1 MNSKTRVLVVHGLA
15 AKPDAPTLKA
25 HVNQCLDCL
34 RPDQIDLLYWADLAG
49 WQPRVWNKPGD
60 FKKATGWRR
69 VMRHWHGVT
78 RQVARKSIE
87 RSAALAL
94 GLEAWHVMGHECIV
108 PDSICA
114 LPLERQSRKM
124 LKHHMTELPNY
135 FKEGSQLRDGIAKRV
150 IQLHTP
156 IYDIAIGHSMGSIIL
171 VDMIQQGLVACREL
185 VTIGSPLG
193 LGVIQH
199 AMREFCPAV
208 IPIKQLNDKHWLN
221 VADPLDVVALD
232 STIDGEY
239 QCSVN
244 DVEIENDALT
254 PEGKPHYHSL
264 YGYLRSDPVQEL
276 VRRNL

>member
-1 MNSKTRVLVVHGLA
+1 MNSKARILVVHGLA
-15 AKPDAPTLKA
+15 AKPDPVTLKA

-49 WQPRVWNKPGD
+49 WEPRVWNRPDQWRKP
-60 FKKATGWRR
+60 TGWRR
-69 VMRHWHGVT
+69 IVRHWHGIT
-78 RQVARKSIE
+78 RQIARRSVE
-87 RSAALAL
+87 HSAALAL
-94 GLEAWHVMGHECIV
+94 GLEAWHLAGHQCIV
-108 PDSICA
+108 PEGLCA
-114 LPLERQSRKM
+114 LPLERQSRRL
-124 LKHHMTELPNY
+124 LKHHLTELPNY
-135 FKEGSQLRDGIAKRV
+135 FKEGSELRNGIANRVCQLRGV
-150 IQLHTP
+150 
-156 IYDIAIGHSMGSIIL
+156 YDVAIGHSMGSIIL
-171 VDMIQQGLVACREL
+171 VDMIQQGLIACREL

-199 AMREFCPAV
+199 AMKEFCPAV
-208 IPIKQLNDKHWLN
+208 IPIHKLNDKHWLN
-221 VADPLDVVALD
+221 VADPLDIVALD
-232 STIDGEY
+232 ATIDGEY